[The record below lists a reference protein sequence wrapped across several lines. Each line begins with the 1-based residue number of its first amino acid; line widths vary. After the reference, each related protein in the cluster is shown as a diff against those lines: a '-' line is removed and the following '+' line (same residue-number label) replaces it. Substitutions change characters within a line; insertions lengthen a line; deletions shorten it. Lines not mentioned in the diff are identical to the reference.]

1 MISTDAIWKEYPDK
15 LLFKNLSLKLKEGMR
30 VGLVGPNGAGKSTLL
45 KILLGIESPDKGR
58 VEMGKH
64 ISIGYL
70 PQEIIAG
77 SEKNVIEESLAS
89 FPEISKL
96 ENKIFLIN
104 NKLSNNPNNTKLL
117 SELSSLHDTFD
128 QLGGWDIEKKAKII
142 LGGLGFSEDQLYQEF
157 NTFSGGWRMR
167 CYLSGLLLKQP
178 NYLFLDEPTNH
189 LDLQAVLWMENFLS
203 SWRGGLIMISH
214 DRSFLDKSVN
224 TILELQ
230 KGKATL
236 YSGNYSFYIEKRE
249 ELRRHQE
256 KIYNNQ
262 QKTIAQTERFIER
275 FRAKNTKSKQ
285 VQSRIKQL
293 EKLEPIDPVENEGK
307 RITIRIPQPDRGPL
321 KVADLTNVNKS
332 FGKNSVYK
340 NLDLTIERG
349 QKIALVGENGSGK
362 STLLK
367 MLAGVESP
375 TSGAITFGPK
385 VRAHYFAQHQ
395 LESLDINETIYQTV
409 SSISHGWTETQIRSY
424 LGSFLFSSDTIE
436 KKVKVLSGGE
446 KSRLALARLLVE
458 PSHLLLLDEPTN
470 HLDIQSRDIIENALQ
485 SYSGTLVCI
494 SHDRHFLNLVTN
506 HTIEVQ
512 KECIKHFAGNYDYF
526 IWKSEKN
533 ESNISKEI
541 SSKEPPKKQ
550 SIYKENKIRKNEL
563 KRIGKRLTEIDKELK
578 IINNDLIDEKN
589 SSDYEKLQSLSN
601 AQNQLESEYFE
612 LIERQETLQKLSI
625 EL

>member
-1 MISTDAIWKEYPDK
+1 MYSVADRATGSTVDTVLPRAY
-15 LLFKNLSLKLKEGMR
+15 LST
-30 VGLVGPNGAGKSTLL
+30 AGWSQ
-45 KILLGIESPDKGR
+45 R
-58 VEMGKH
+58 
-64 ISIGYL
+64 
-70 PQEIIAG
+70 
-77 SEKNVIEESLAS
+77 
-89 FPEISKL
+89 
-96 ENKIFLIN
+96 
-104 NKLSNNPNNTKLL
+104 
-117 SELSSLHDTFD
+117 
-128 QLGGWDIEKKAKII
+128 
-142 LGGLGFSEDQLYQEF
+142 
-157 NTFSGGWRMR
+157 R
-167 CYLSGLLLKQP
+167 YLSGLLLKQP

-332 FGKNSVYK
+332 FGKNCVYK
-340 NLDLTIERG
+340 ELNLTIERG

-375 TSGAITFGPK
+375 TSGTLSFGPK

-395 LESLDINETIYQTV
+395 LESLDINATIYQTIF
-409 SSISHGWTETQIRSY
+409 SISQGWTETQIRSY

-436 KKVKVLSGGE
+436 KKVK
-446 KSRLALARLLVE
+446 
-458 PSHLLLLDEPTN
+458 
-470 HLDIQSRDIIENALQ
+470 
-485 SYSGTLVCI
+485 
-494 SHDRHFLNLVTN
+494 DRQKRFKNNNLY
-506 HTIEVQ
+506 Q
-512 KECIKHFAGNYDYF
+512 KI
-526 IWKSEKN
+526 
-533 ESNISKEI
+533 
-541 SSKEPPKKQ
+541 
-550 SIYKENKIRKNEL
+550 
-563 KRIGKRLTEIDKELK
+563 
-578 IINNDLIDEKN
+578 
-589 SSDYEKLQSLSN
+589 
-601 AQNQLESEYFE
+601 
-612 LIERQETLQKLSI
+612 
-625 EL
+625 